1 MVANLPVPDGAELMA
16 LPGGVPWG
24 MPLRQQNP
32 DPAPLPFLFSPFQGV
47 GRLLSVRS
55 SGLPKMVVLQA
66 LRGGKVSSASSARSS
81 PAAGTDSREAP
92 MDIEADHPRK
102 RARGL
107 GSKDPEGVA
116 AEAAEAASAPTD
128 CAAESQREGEVGPSE
143 GATAEAPRQ
152 PTIRELCRL
161 PVGGEEEPYLARAVG
176 AIPRGEAADPLVGRW
191 EGLTRGSRV
200 WADREC
206 AAGFIRGGLHPD
218 IARDLYVLPSETLL
232 SKSAKSLLWGHHY
245 AAALMDRVRDAG
257 RVITALGANNA
268 ELRRQVNEVHAG
280 AGPEA
285 IAAAEKRAL
294 GSEAEVERIRT
305 ELQAS
310 MEQGVKFQTRLEA
323 SEGKNTE
330 LQTHLRASVAEARST
345 RADSLE
351 LICRLEESRG
361 EAWRASEALEAEIR
375 LRPEKD
381 KKLIEDYKG
390 SSGFQ
395 LGLVRTGR
403 VSYEGAKGSGPS
415 F

>member
-1 MVANLPVPDGAELMA
+1 MSEQWLVEAGLSPVPRE
-16 LPGGVPWG
+16 
-24 MPLRQQNP
+24 
-32 DPAPLPFLFSPFQGV
+32 
-47 GRLLSVRS
+47 
-55 SGLPKMVVLQA
+55 MVVLQA
-66 LRGGKVSSASSARSS
+66 LRGGKVSSASSARSL
-81 PAAGTDSREAP
+81 PAVGTGSREAP
-92 MDIEADHPRK
+92 VDVEADRPRK

-107 GSKDPEGVA
+107 GSKGPEGAA
-116 AEAAEAASAPTD
+116 AEAAEAASAPID
-128 CAAESQREGEVGPSE
+128 RAVGSQREGEAGPSE
-143 GATAEAPRQ
+143 GATTEAPRQ

-161 PVGGEEEPYLARAVG
+161 PTGGEDEPYLARAVG

-200 WADREC
+200 WADGEC

-218 IARDLYVLPSETLL
+218 IARDLY
-232 SKSAKSLLWGHHY
+232 GHHY
-245 AAALMDRVRDAG
+245 AAALMDRVRDTG
-257 RVITALGANNA
+257 RVITALGARNA
-268 ELRRQVNEVHAG
+268 ELRRQVDEVRAG

-285 IAAAEKRAL
+285 VAAVEQRAL
-294 GSEAEVERIRT
+294 GLEAEVERLRT

-310 MEQGVKFQTRLEA
+310 TERGVELQTRLEA

-330 LQTHLRASVAEARST
+330 LQTHLRASVAKARSA

-351 LICRLEESRG
+351 LIHRLEESRAK
-361 EAWRASEALEAEIR
+361 AWRASEALEAEIR

-403 VSYEGAKGSGPS
+403 VSYEYGYRIALARFKARNPNAVVAEDPFDS
-415 F
+415 FLEDMGVDMPAEVPFDDTPDAPEE